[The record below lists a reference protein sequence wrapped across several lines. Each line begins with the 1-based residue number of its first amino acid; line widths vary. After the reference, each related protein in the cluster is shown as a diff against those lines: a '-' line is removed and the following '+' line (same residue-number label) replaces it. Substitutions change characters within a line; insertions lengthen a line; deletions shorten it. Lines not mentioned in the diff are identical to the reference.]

1 MKKNNPNPKI
11 PDSQTQKA
19 DLTSCGLYIPHD
31 KLVDVFRN
39 IVEIEGVDGAYYTFK
54 RMCRFCASVKGW
66 NKAAAKVEAYLISES
81 KKCTLTDSE
90 YKKRLEQDNSVRQL
104 FLNIIGN
111 DVSLFSRL
119 GQLIME
125 NIGVV
130 KQVNQD
136 DDDRGNEIEG
146 SGDSC

>member
-1 MKKNNPNPKI
+1 MNKNKEFLDESIQPE
-11 PDSQTQKA
+11 
-19 DLTSCGLYIPHD
+19 DLAACGLYIPHD

>member
-1 MKKNNPNPKI
+1 MNKNNELLDESIQPE
-11 PDSQTQKA
+11 
-19 DLTSCGLYIPHD
+19 DLTACGLYIPHD

-66 NKAAAKVEAYLISES
+66 NKAAAEIEAYLISES
-81 KKCTLTDSE
+81 KNRTLTDSE

-111 DVSLFSRL
+111 DVNFFSRL
-119 GQLIME
+119 GQLILE
-125 NIGVV
+125 NIGNV
-130 KQVNQD
+130 KQVNKD